1 MNKYDR
7 RKLAF
12 TKKSSELF
20 AYISGIFLC
29 ISTVFMFANMLTRT
43 VANYNIRFVYDLCS
57 LCAAGVASFA
67 IPYATLKSAHT
78 AMDII
83 TGHLSPRVRAAC
95 EAISGVITAVV
106 MIFTVYVLLNYAYQR
121 TLVLESTTTSGFP
134 TFIFRWIYAAGM
146 LFTLVAGVIETI
158 DMFRIA
164 AGKDVVLAQ
173 EEAAAPELQAAED
186 APQLTED
193 AEDPKTEDKGE
204 EV

>member
-7 RKLAF
+7 KKLAL
-12 TKKSSELF
+12 TKKASELF

-43 VANYNIRFVYDLCS
+43 VANYNISFVYDLCS

-106 MIFTVYVLLNYAYQR
+106 MVFTVYVLINYAYQR

-134 TFIFRWIYAAGM
+134 TYIFRWIYAAGM
-146 LFTLVAGVIETI
+146 LFTLIAGVIETI
-158 DMFRIA
+158 DMFRLA
-164 AGKDVVLAQ
+164 AGRKVTLIQ
-173 EEAAAPELQAAED
+173 KEEAAPEIQAPEEAR
-186 APQLTED
+186 QLTED
-193 AEDPKTEDKGE
+193 AEDQKTEDKGE